1 MTFGAMAAWQAWAL
15 TAAAVALGVWLFL
28 LKVRPPRILVPSLT
42 LWRRVLDDARDV
54 TWWERIRKA
63 VSLAVAVIVTLAL
76 ALAFVRPSQTPASSG
91 AAGRGAGGAANGRV
105 LIVLDSSWSM
115 LAKTRGGESRWE
127 RAAAQARRIAAAAG
141 GNEIALATTAEGLIE
156 GPTSDVSLIDA
167 ALDRTAP
174 SGGAAVAWP
183 RVAGVESAHFITD
196 GAVPHTLEAGVT
208 AHSVFDPA
216 PNVAITAF
224 DVRPSAE
231 LESAGSAYLE
241 IANYAEAPQ
250 PVRVRLTRGAMAIFD
265 KEVDF
270 AAGEAVR
277 QIVPL
282 PRAGDPRLVARIDAK
297 ANALEIDDTASAWI
311 QNAEPLSVLVVSD
324 QPGPLRALLL
334 ADPAVRATFVS
345 TSGYR
350 PGPEDV
356 VIFDRW
362 APAAQPPTPALY
374 FAPPPTTWI
383 GSPQPPE
390 DRPHVARVGAHP
402 VLLGVDPL
410 GLGVDRAREYVGGT
424 LTVVAASDKGTP
436 VFYIGQTAMR
446 RTAVATFALS
456 DSVLPAS
463 PAFPILIGNAI
474 EWLARPAIGPHAL
487 GLAAFDP
494 ATARL
499 TGPDGRAVEL
509 TRVGDEA
516 IGSLRATGLYRAEG
530 GGAHSVFAVNAADP
544 QASNLLR
551 TTLAPTSAPTAA
563 GRSGKPWWLYFAAAA
578 LVLLASEWWTW
589 QRRVTV

>member
-1 MTFGAMAAWQAWAL
+1 MTFGALAAWQAWAL
-15 TAAAVALGVWLFL
+15 VAAAAALGVWLFL
-28 LKVRPPRILVPSLT
+28 LKVRPPKILVPSLT
-42 LWRRVLDDARDV
+42 LWRRVLDETRDV

-63 VSLAVAVIVTLAL
+63 VSLAIAILVTLAL
-76 ALAFVRPSQTPASSG
+76 ALAFVRPSRPTPSA
-91 AAGRGAGGAANGRV
+91 AAGARVGGAANGRV

-115 LAKTRGGESRWE
+115 LAKTSGGESRWE
-127 RAAAQARRIAAAAG
+127 RAAAQARRIAGAAG

-183 RVAGVESAHFITD
+183 RVAGIETAHFITD

-208 AHSVFDPA
+208 THSVFDPA

-241 IANYAEAPQ
+241 IANYAAAPQ
-250 PVRVRLTRGAMAIFD
+250 SVHILLTRGATAIYD
-265 KEVDF
+265 KSIDF

-277 QIVPL
+277 QTVQL
-282 PRAGDPRLVARIDAK
+282 PRDGDPRLVVRIDAK
-297 ANALEIDDTASAWI
+297 ANALDIDDSASAWVHD
-311 QNAEPLSVLVVSD
+311 AEPINVVVVSD

-334 ADPAVRATFVS
+334 ADPSLRATFVP
-345 TSGYR
+345 TTAYR
-350 PGPEDV
+350 AGQEDV
-356 VIFDRW
+356 VVFDRW
-362 APAAQPPTPALY
+362 APATQPATPALY

-383 GSPQPPE
+383 GSPQPAE
-390 DRPHVARVGAHP
+390 DHPHVARVSEHP
-402 VLLGVDPL
+402 VLRGVDPF
-410 GLGVDRAREYVGGT
+410 GLGVDHARAYVGGT
-424 LTVVAASDKGTP
+424 LAVVAASDKGTP
-436 VFYIGQTAMR
+436 VFYIGQTAIR

-463 PAFPILIGNAI
+463 PAFPILIGNAV
-474 EWLARPAIGPHAL
+474 EWLARPAIEPHAL

-494 ATARL
+494 ATERL
-499 TGPDGRAVEL
+499 TGPDGKTLKL
-509 TRVGDEA
+509 TRIGDSA
-516 IGSLRATGLYRAEG
+516 IASLRATGLYRVEG
-530 GGAHSVFAVNAADP
+530 GGAHSVFAVNATDP

-551 TTLAPTSAPTAA
+551 TTLSSSSTTTAT
-563 GRSGKPWWLYFAAAA
+563 GRSGKPWWLFFAAAA
-578 LVLLASEWWTW
+578 LVLLAGEWWTW